1 MAKTFYHFLLKYRHP
16 SPQDSISFF
25 ANHVYQDHGFPKT
38 SSNYHELSTYL
49 ELNGSY
55 MESMSVFDDVWE
67 LYKLYE
73 EQR

>member
-1 MAKTFYHFLLKYRHP
+1 MAKPFYHFLLKYRHP
-16 SPQDSISFF
+16 TPKDSISLF